1 MVKPNGCAPDAADA
15 ISTVSKIAIL
25 AGTTVAVTFS
35 NWLQERMSRNSGVA
49 KESLVLIETGTYV
62 VGSLV
67 AAWLLGGTYQFKQCL
82 NPRKY
87 FVFMPVSLAFLA
99 GNILAY
105 TAIRGLGVSQ
115 YFLLSQLRVALS
127 AIVLRI
133 WKGVRQSSLEWIAL
147 LQLSVGLIVLIQLQP
162 AAEPANTEISHND
175 SPTIKCSGADTSVA
189 FMAITQ
195 HGMCW
200 KKPYPW
206 LPRGMCWGAPQTFN
220 QTMEVNMARDDAAAV
235 GAEVTISSDDGLLNA
250 FLALAGILLSQTF
263 AFIYMEAQLKK
274 NQSDSC
280 IVSRHH
286 LNFFGG
292 VASFGLYALN
302 VGINFGK
309 LLEGWNLGT
318 LGYLM
323 LCVTRGAMCPVVLKF
338 FDSVVKG
345 LTDIAAMVCVCIL
358 QIVVDRKPID
368 WPTAGLQLV
377 LLLSVAMYLSARR
390 LAAEANMAKDEVK
403 AAHAKLDKLS

>member
-1 MVKPNGCAPDAADA
+1 MASWRHLSVQAVPESKKVFCFHASFLGFPSWQYLG
-15 ISTVSKIAIL
+15 IHRYQRTWGLTVFSPQPVAC
-25 AGTTVAVTFS
+25 GT
-35 NWLQERMSRNSGVA
+35 
-49 KESLVLIETGTYV
+49 
-62 VGSLV
+62 
-67 AAWLLGGTYQFKQCL
+67 
-82 NPRKY
+82 
-87 FVFMPVSLAFLA
+87 
-99 GNILAY
+99 
-105 TAIRGLGVSQ
+105 
-115 YFLLSQLRVALS
+115 S

-133 WKGVRQSSLEWIAL
+133 WKGVRQSSVEWIAL

-235 GAEVTISSDDGLLNA
+235 GAEVTISSDDGLQR
-250 FLALAGILLSQTF
+250 FPCSRWDPTF
-263 AFIYMEAQLKK
+263 ANFCIYLHGAQLKK

-280 IVSRHH
+280 IVSLHH